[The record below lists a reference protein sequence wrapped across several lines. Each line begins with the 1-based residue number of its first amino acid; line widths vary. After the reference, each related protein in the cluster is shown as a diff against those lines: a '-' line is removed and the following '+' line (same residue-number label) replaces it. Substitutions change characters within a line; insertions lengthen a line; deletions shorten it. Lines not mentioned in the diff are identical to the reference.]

1 MVAGHGQPTG
11 RPADPTPAP
20 QQPKTATGGTR
31 QLPPARR
38 HQPALREV
46 RERAGGEPDRG
57 GGGRGWPGRI
67 RPMDLANDAKPP
79 IDALPGPE
87 CVKCG

>member
-1 MVAGHGQPTG
+1 MVAGHGRPTG

-20 QQPKTATGGTR
+20 QRPKTATGGTR

-57 GGGRGWPGRI
+57 GGGEGGQAAYDQWTWPTT
-67 RPMDLANDAKPP
+67 PSLPSMLCQ
-79 IDALPGPE
+79 ALNA
-87 CVKCG
+87 